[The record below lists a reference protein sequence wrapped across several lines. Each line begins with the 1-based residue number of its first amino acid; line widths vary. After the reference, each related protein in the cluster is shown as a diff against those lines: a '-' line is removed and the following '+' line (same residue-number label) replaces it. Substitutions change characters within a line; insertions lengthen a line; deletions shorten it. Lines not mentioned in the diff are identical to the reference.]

1 MDLASYAE
9 LAARLANTR
18 AAGGRDAL
26 DGLAGAREV
35 LDDRPDLR
43 GNVDD
48 AALPAMRALRDDVRA
63 VFEAAAGGDHR
74 AAAER
79 LNRLLTA
86 YPIRPQVTDHD
97 GHAWHL
103 HLAADGSVA
112 ERAGAA
118 VAMGLASFAAAYGMD
133 RLGRCAAGG
142 CDRVYLD
149 TSSNRSRRY
158 CGERCASRA
167 NVAAY
172 RARRRASMVGEGQ

>member
-9 LAARLANTR
+9 LAVRLANTR
-18 AAGGRDAL
+18 RAGGRDAL
-26 DGLAGAREV
+26 AGLAGAYEV
-35 LDDRPDLR
+35 LADRPGLR
-43 GNVDD
+43 GLVDEES
-48 AALPAMRALRDDVRA
+48 LPAMRSLRDDVRA
-63 VFEAAAGGDHR
+63 VFDAAVDGDHSG
-74 AAAER
+74 AVDR
-79 LNRLLTA
+79 LNALLIA

-97 GHAWHL
+97 GHRWHL
-103 HLAADGSVA
+103 HLAADGSVT
-112 ERAGAA
+112 EQVGAA
-118 VAMGLASFAAAYGMD
+118 TAMGLASFVAAQGIA